1 MKLMA
6 IIRIMKTYS
15 RYIFIALALY
25 FQNIAFSLVSNFVFI
40 PSFLEFLA
48 VLSLVIIISRYR
60 FHKYIFSFWIFL
72 YFIHFSFISYFGVT
86 ITVNDIYLFFTH
98 SIESFE
104 TFFYTLDIYFTPFI
118 ISIFSLLIVLSIKVN
133 TVVKNI
139 YFLTFILIFWLLVSS
154 IKIGDAS
161 FLLLRATYETSSLN
175 LKTQVPK
182 VDADSPKAFKK
193 GEFNIVLVIGES
205 MRAREFQERD
215 YEMFEQGFY
224 KTIYSGATST
234 DVSVPLLLNG
244 ASRASKIDL
253 SNNLFHLAKLN
264 GYETYF
270 ISTQSKKSM
279 QYIEPYMMKKSIS
292 HYDILGSR
300 EDSDLI
306 EELKKIDFNDSD
318 TEFVVMQMQGQ
329 HSPYKYYPT
338 YIKST
343 IPQQYAASMK
353 YSNALILEM
362 MNYVKSLKTATL
374 FIFTSDHGELL
385 GESGRVGHN
394 KFHEKIYRVPMIIAS
409 NVNTV
414 FDYEKILLH
423 SGVYNLIYYF
433 LGYAKEYKEEK
444 KPIRING
451 SMISEEDG
459 FRMMESN

>member
-48 VLSLVIIISRYR
+48 VLSLVVIISRYR
-60 FHKYIFSFWIFL
+60 FHKYIFSFWILL

-104 TFFYTLDIYFTPFI
+104 TFFYTLEIYFTPFI
-118 ISIFSLLIVLSIKVN
+118 ISIFSLLIVLKIKVN
-133 TVVKNI
+133 AVVKNI

-161 FLLLRATYETSSLN
+161 FLLLRSIYETSSLN

-182 VDADSPKAFKK
+182 IYIDSPKAFNK

-205 MRAREFQERD
+205 MRAREFQEKN
-215 YEMFEQGFY
+215 YEMFERGFY

-234 DVSVPLLLNG
+234 DVSVPLLING
-244 ASRASKIDL
+244 ATKPSEINL

-279 QYIEPYMMKKSIS
+279 QYIELYMMKKSIS

-306 EELKKIDFNDSD
+306 EELKKIDFLKR
-318 TEFVVMQMQGQ
+318 EFIVMQMQGE

-353 YSNALILEM
+353 YSNAVILEM
-362 MNYVKSLKTATL
+362 MNYVKSLKTPTL

-394 KFHEKIYRVPMIIAS
+394 KFHEKIYRVPMMIVS
-409 NVNTV
+409 NVDAA
-414 FDYEKILLH
+414 FDYEKILSH
-423 SGVYNLIYYF
+423 HGIYNLIYHL
-433 LGYAKEYKEEK
+433 LGYSQEYEDE
-444 KPIRING
+444 PIPVRING

-459 FRMMESN
+459 FRMMKES